1 LNARVVFAV
10 SVMVACLTALRF
22 SLTED
27 QPAGG
32 KLAVFLEGMEKK
44 ASSVKDL
51 TARFTQEKKLKI
63 CTAPLVSEGVL
74 FMKSGEEGR
83 RKIVWRT
90 QKPEEILHII
100 DGGKLTVYFPALREA
115 EEYDL
120 SKARPE
126 FTRLLLAP
134 QITKGMTED
143 FDVEILQ
150 EPAGDQKDTVL
161 GMKPKA
167 ALAKKYMAE
176 VRLWVEPRDSNV
188 WKFQYIEP
196 NGDSTTISLQD
207 IKLNTD
213 LTDEVFGLKLPADV
227 KVTRPLE
234 QIGR

>member
-1 LNARVVFAV
+1 
-10 SVMVACLTALRF
+10 MVACLTALRF

-161 GMKPKA
+161 GMTPKA